1 VTALIWANVAPGTYE
16 ELWSTDLGPVTLGA
30 WVSEG
35 LMAVFFFVVGLEIK
49 REVVQGELRHPRRAL
64 LPVLAAVGGM
74 VVPALLYTLVNLG
87 GDAVGGWAVPMA
99 TDIAFALGVV
109 ALLGP
114 RVPASLKL
122 FLLTLAIV
130 DDIGAVAVIAVVYSD
145 DLDLAWLA
153 LAIAGLGLLVLLQ
166 RIGFWTVP
174 LHLVIGCGVW
184 WATHESGVHATIAG
198 VALGLV
204 APVTDDL
211 EDRIHPWSS
220 YVIVPLFALANA
232 GISLSADH
240 LGDAVTSTVTLGIVL
255 GLVVGKPAGIVGA
268 TWLAQRRGWAERPPG
283 VAWDRLLGV
292 GALAGIGFTVSLFV
306 TNLAFADQPDVIEEA
321 KIGIL
326 AASVL
331 ATAAGALVLSLRRTG

>member
-1 VTALIWANVAPGTYE
+1 VAALVWANVAPGSYE
-16 ELWSTDLGPVTLGA
+16 ELWSTDLGPLTLGA

-87 GDAVGGWAVPMA
+87 GDALGGWAVPMA

-114 RVPASLKL
+114 RVPAPLKL

-145 DLDLAWLA
+145 DLDPVWLA
-153 LAIAGLGLLVLLQ
+153 LAVAGLVLLVLLQ
-166 RIGFWTVP
+166 RIGVWTVP

-184 WATHESGVHATIAG
+184 WAAHESGVHATIAG

-204 APVTDDL
+204 APVTDL
-211 EDRIHPWSS
+211 EDRLHPWSS

-240 LGDAVTSTVTLGIVL
+240 VGDAVTSTVTIGIVL

-283 VAWDRLLGV
+283 VGWDRMLGV
-292 GALAGIGFTVSLFV
+292 GAVAGIGFTVSLFV

-321 KIGIL
+321 KVGIL

-331 ATAAGALVLSLRRTG
+331 ALVAGVLVLSRRRTG